1 MALKLAGSKAFP
13 DLTHLIKLAES
24 SQFRIRNPKAI
35 IESFSENIL
44 GYLRTSN
51 EVQLF
56 DGLRTSI
63 ECSISN
69 IMATTHVAQN
79 YRDDKNLG

>member
-1 MALKLAGSKAFP
+1 MALKLAGSKVFP
-13 DLTHLIKLAES
+13 DISHLIKLAES
-24 SQFRIRNPKAI
+24 DQFRIRNPNEI

-56 DGLRTSI
+56 DGLRKSI
-63 ECSISN
+63 ERSISN
-69 IMATTHVAQN
+69 IMTSKLST
-79 YRDDKNLG
+79 